1 MVVSVPA
8 TSANLGPGFDCL
20 GLSLNLRNRFFIE
33 PSSFHAVKLVGEGEG
48 IPKFLTNNIFTKVFY
63 EILKKH
69 GNDGS
74 FKFYCIIKS
83 LLQGAWGLARR

>member
-1 MVVSVPA
+1 M
-8 TSANLGPGFDCL
+8 LGFEL
-20 GLSLNLRNRFFIE
+20 EFTQSFFIE

-74 FKFYCIIKS
+74 FKFYCIIES

>member
-1 MVVSVPA
+1 MSVPA

-63 EILKKH
+63 EILKSMGMTAH
-69 GNDGS
+69 LN
-74 FKFYCIIKS
+74 FYCIIKS